1 MKNWNDTIT
10 NGDTVYILEDISMR
24 GTNGE
29 RIASVEKLKRQKV
42 LIKGNHDKVSNFRY
56 KLVFSWNGMNRGI
69 VLLYEHVHE
78 VAEDTYFQKC
88 IDDMQNECRHA
99 IGQTVKAY
107 NVGCMK
113 SAIDYRPRTLEEIID
128 RNKEMKMV
136 T

>member
-1 MKNWNDTIT
+1 VKGCWEYDNRSFCTLEEMHSVIMKNWNDTIT

-78 VAEDTYFQKC
+78 VAEDTYF
-88 IDDMQNECRHA
+88 
-99 IGQTVKAY
+99 
-107 NVGCMK
+107 
-113 SAIDYRPRTLEEIID
+113 
-128 RNKEMKMV
+128 
-136 T
+136 

>member
-1 MKNWNDTIT
+1 
-10 NGDTVYILEDISMR
+10 
-24 GTNGE
+24 
-29 RIASVEKLKRQKV
+29 
-42 LIKGNHDKVSNFRY
+42 
-56 KLVFSWNGMNRGI
+56 
-69 VLLYEHVHE
+69 
-78 VAEDTYFQKC
+78 
-88 IDDMQNECRHA
+88 MQNECRHA